1 MILYVVLILVL
12 SIVILAT
19 ATVSIVSLCSHCPPL
34 LRALLTFP
42 FYLFLFFLFF
52 FSQGVYNSRFV
63 LSLRAESLEVIATLK
78 ASQVLQLLST
88 LYYQAYL
95 LSNRD
100 AIKIALTKFRAGNTS
115 PENWSTVGTVL
126 NSTFGTSQSIISASI
141 FDTTGTLAFNMSNTP
156 NSVYPRDLYSSLRGP
171 DYTSI
176 IRNSGVFIAG
186 PQLNPFDSSFLMSM
200 TLPVLTNSTIFVDT
214 SKLSGYITL
223 IFQANS
229 LQSIIS
235 DNIGLNAGGRMFLV
249 GAGNVT
255 NLSDSNINDVPT
267 ISLLLPSVESD
278 YHLIGNYPISAAPAI
293 GLALNSNHP
302 GSVLN
307 SQAFGSMQR
316 AVGYALVK
324 TYSTIWVVL
333 VSETHNSVY
342 ESINKLR
349 NITLIAGSCVLV
361 VCLLV
366 IVGVVHMG
374 VQPIYRL
381 KQAAEQ
387 TTLLFHQDKKG
398 DGSASDI
405 SPTSPGPPPEA
416 PSLRQNLSFWKPKL
430 GSRNSQIS
438 SDISMTPT
446 HSNTCPGIV
455 NLSPVTIVSKSSDS
469 EFSNYN
475 NTSINKSF
483 STNNTVINPVPN
495 VAATSSNYSKTSGI
509 NNSNQYIITTRDIVK
524 TTEPEPERRLMI
536 PARVQVREYK
546 YFTDELVS
554 LQYSFNSMADE
565 LEKQYT
571 HLEDI
576 VKERTKELEAA
587 RIQAETANEAKSAF
601 IANITHELRTPLNG
615 ILGMTAV
622 SMTEE
627 DPEKVK
633 RSLKVISKSGL
644 LLLNLLN
651 DLLTFSKNQI
661 GNIVIEEKEF
671 VIDEVITQLELIY
684 GSQAQDKKI
693 AFEYEIEPHET
704 YKNMVLFGDSGRIL
718 HVLLNIVS
726 NCLKFA
732 PKGSKIKIKFRCS
745 LPPLDPEEEM
755 TRLFSQTSTTSSSQ
769 ASSFLVFEEP
779 KPCTLTLEVEDEGPG
794 VDPSKVEKLFE
805 PFVQGDQAL
814 SRRHGGAGLG
824 LSICNQLVGLM
835 GGSIIL
841 KNNIPKGLT
850 VKVALPIKQT
860 RKLASS
866 SSFKK
871 TVQPQ
876 VQALPP
882 PPHHQQQLQQP
893 APSSQLA
900 LTSAPMLPPPPQLP
914 LSRSVTR
921 QNSTQ
926 SSRSSLVDMPERR
939 TSISVPQPE
948 QTSYFDKRP
957 NPTRRNTAT
966 TLTTVKALSTITA
979 STTSGGEHQVVKILI
994 VEDNI
999 INQEIM
1005 KRMVTLQF
1013 PTLFPTKD
1021 LVIDLAVNGEQAVAK
1036 IEEAIRRGFYYKVVF
1051 MDIQMPRMDGLQ
1063 ATRIIRSQLGYVYPI
1078 VALTAYVPEDLGSS
1092 GAMKNMDGVLEKPVD
1107 MDALKAILEKFVEF
1121 KGYNTSVLGT
1131 PSSG

>member
-1 MILYVVLILVL
+1 MK
-12 SIVILAT
+12 SIHIGIRL
-19 ATVSIVSLCSHCPPL
+19 H
-34 LRALLTFP
+34 
-42 FYLFLFFLFF
+42 
-52 FSQGVYNSRFV
+52 QFV

-78 ASQVLQLLST
+78 ASQVLQVLNT

-95 LSNRD
+95 LSIRD
-100 AIKIALTKFRAGNTS
+100 PIKIALTKFRAGNAS
-115 PENWSTVGTVL
+115 SENWSAVSTIF

-141 FDTTGTLAFNMSNTP
+141 FDLAGTLAFNISSTP
-156 NSVYPRDLYSSLRGP
+156 DSVYPRDLYSSLRGP

-176 IRNSGVFIAG
+176 IKDSGVFIAG

-200 TLPVLTNSTIFVDT
+200 TLPVLTNSTIFVET
-214 SKLSGYITL
+214 NKLSGYITL
-223 IFQANS
+223 IFQAS
-229 LQSIIS
+229 GLSSIVNDS
-235 DNIGLNAGGRMFLV
+235 IGLNVDGRMYLV

-255 NLSDSNINDVPT
+255 NLNDNSIKDVQT
-267 ISLLLPSVESD
+267 ISLLLPSVQSD
-278 YHLIGNYPISAAPAI
+278 YHLIGNHPISAAPAV
-293 GLALNSNHP
+293 GLALSSNLP

-316 AVGYALVK
+316 AVGYALV
-324 TYSTIWVVL
+324 TAYSTIWVVL
-333 VSETHNSVY
+333 ISETHNSVY
-342 ESINKLR
+342 ESIDKLR
-349 NITLIAGSCVLV
+349 NITLIAGVSILV
-361 VCLLV
+361 VCVLV
-366 IVGVVHMG
+366 IVGCVHMG

-387 TTLLFHQDKKG
+387 TTLLFHQDKKHDSSAG
-398 DGSASDI
+398 DITSTPPRP
-405 SPTSPGPPPEA
+405 PTPSLRQTLS
-416 PSLRQNLSFWKPKL
+416 PSLRQNLSFWKSKL
-430 GSRNSQIS
+430 GSHNSQIS
-438 SDISMTPT
+438 SDINMTPT
-446 HSNTCPGIV
+446 HSNTAPGTL
-455 NLSPVTIVSKSSDS
+455 NLSPVTIVSNLSDS
-469 EFSNYN
+469 ELSNSN
-475 NTSINKSF
+475 NTSINKSL
-483 STNNTVINPVPN
+483 STNHTVINPVTNPAVTGSN
-495 VAATSSNYSKTSGI
+495 DNNKTSSI
-509 NNSNQYIITTRDIVK
+509 NNNKQYNTNTNTNELVK
-524 TTEPEPERRLMI
+524 TTSPEPERRLVI
-536 PARVQVREYK
+536 PARVRVREYK

-587 RIQAETANEAKSAF
+587 RIQAEKANEAKSAF

-627 DPEKVK
+627 DPEKIK

-671 VIDEVITQLELIY
+671 VIDELITQLELTY

-693 AFEYEIEPHET
+693 IFEHEIEPHET

-718 HVLLNIVS
+718 HVLLNIIS

-745 LPPLDPEEEM
+745 SPPLDPEEEM
-755 TRLFSQTSTTSSSQ
+755 TRLFSQNSTTSSSQ
-769 ASSFLVFEEP
+769 ASSLLIFEEP

-794 VDPSKVEKLFE
+794 VDPSKMEKLFE

-835 GGSIIL
+835 GGSIVL
-841 KNNIPKGLT
+841 KNSIPRGLI

-866 SSFKK
+866 SNFKK
-871 TVQPQ
+871 TVP
-876 VQALPP
+876 ALPLP
-882 PPHHQQQLQQP
+882 AQLQQP
-893 APSSQLA
+893 TPSSQLA
-900 LTSAPMLPPPPQLP
+900 LSPGSILPLPPQLP

-921 QNSTQ
+921 QSSMQ

-957 NPTRRNTAT
+957 NPVHRNTAT
-966 TLTTVKALSTITA
+966 TLTTVKALSTTTA
-979 STTSGGEHQVVKILI
+979 SITGGGDHQVIKILI
-994 VEDNI
+994 VEDNM

-1005 KRMVTLQF
+1005 KRMVMLQF
-1013 PTLFPTKD
+1013 PTLFPTTD

-1078 VALTAYVPEDLGSS
+1078 IALTAYVPDDLGSID
-1092 GAMKNMDGVLEKPVD
+1092 AMKNMDGVLEKPVD